1 MTKIETAKILA
12 ILRGTFPKVYQS
24 MSQQEQADM
33 LEIWYEMF
41 MNDDYRLVSLAVKE
55 LLGTHEF
62 PPTIATIKNKM
73 YDMTH
78 IEELSNTDLWDALL
92 KAIRNGYYGYQ
103 EEYDKLPKE
112 VQQYLKS
119 PYQLRELAGMNSSD
133 IHSVVKGQFLKQIE
147 IIRNRK
153 KEIEKMLPETREL
166 LINQKNNM
174 LLEEKNG

>member
-1 MTKIETAKILA
+1 MTRNETLKILA
-12 ILRGTFPKVYQS
+12 ILKTSYPSFYKDIDDIETTINV
-24 MSQQEQADM
+24 
-33 LEIWYEMF
+33 WNEMF
-41 MNDDYRLVSLAVKE
+41 INDDYKLVSLAIKE
-55 LLGTHEF
+55 LINTYDY

-174 LLEEKNG
+174 LLEEKND